1 MESFTQTTGRAP
13 LTGEQSP
20 GAAAKPLWRRKGE
33 RERMSRDNKMI
44 FPARGPLGLWLWSWH
59 SQLASYTDTFSS
71 RRTDE
76 LPYYHIIDSMLLSS
90 FVLIY

>member
-1 MESFTQTTGRAP
+1 M
-13 LTGEQSP
+13 
-20 GAAAKPLWRRKGE
+20 
-33 RERMSRDNKMI
+33 REKEKVSRLSGDNKMI